1 MALRT
6 GRFTLGPA
14 DGTVLI
20 RTGRE
25 GAAARVGHDLTLA
38 ATRWR
43 AVVHVDARVPTR
55 STVRAV
61 VEAASLEV
69 REASGGA
76 LSLTESQKVE
86 IEEIIRE
93 KVLRSPRHPKVIFTS
108 TAVEG
113 GSKRALVKGD
123 LTIAG
128 RTREAAIA
136 LHVDARSKTT
146 RVRATMSI
154 VQTDFGITPHS
165 ALLGALRVK
174 DAVELSIDIR
184 LPEGSTGSRAT
195 T

>member
-43 AVVHVDARVPTR
+43 AVVHVDARVPSR
-55 STVRAV
+55 STLRAV
-61 VEAASLEV
+61 VDAASLEV
-69 REASGGA
+69 REAKGGV
-76 LSLTESQKVE
+76 LGLTDSQKVE
-86 IEEIIRE
+86 IEANTRE
-93 KVLRSPRHPKVIFTS
+93 KVLRSRSHPKITFTS

-113 GSKRALVKGD
+113 DSKRALVTGD
-123 LTIAG
+123 LAIAG
-128 RTREAAIA
+128 RTREAALA
-136 LHVDARSKTT
+136 LHVDARSRMP

-154 VQTDFGITPHS
+154 VQTDFGITPYS
-165 ALLGALRVK
+165 ALLGALRVE
-174 DAVELSIDIR
+174 DAVELSVDVR
-184 LPEGSTGSRAT
+184 LPAGQAGR
-195 T
+195 

>member
-6 GRFTLGPA
+6 GRFILGPA

-25 GAAARVGHDLTLA
+25 GAAARVGHDLTLV

-55 STVRAV
+55 STMRAV

-76 LSLTESQKVE
+76 LSLSESQKVE
-86 IEEIIRE
+86 IEANMRE
-93 KVLRSPRHPKVIFTS
+93 KVLRSRRHPTITFTS

-113 GSKRALVKGD
+113 DAKRALVTGK
-123 LTIAG
+123 LAIAG
-128 RTREAAIA
+128 RTREAALA
-136 LHVDARSKTT
+136 LGVDGRSKLP

-154 VQTDFGITPHS
+154 VQTDFGITPYS

-174 DAVELSIDIR
+174 DAVEVSIDVR
-184 LPEGSTGSRAT
+184 LPAGPPGR
-195 T
+195 

>member
-14 DGTVLI
+14 DGSVLI
-20 RTGRE
+20 TTGRE

-43 AVVHVDARVPTR
+43 AVVDVDARVPSR

-76 LSLTESQKVE
+76 LSLSGSQKVE
-86 IEEIIRE
+86 IEANIRE
-93 KVLRSPRHPKVIFTS
+93 KVLRSRRHPKITFTS

-113 GSKRALVKGD
+113 DAKRALVTGK
-123 LTIAG
+123 LTVAG
-128 RTREAAIA
+128 RTRDAA
-136 LHVDARSKTT
+136 LSLRVDGRSTIP

-154 VQTDFGITPHS
+154 VQTDFGITPYS

-174 DAVELSIDIR
+174 DAVELSVDVR
-184 LPEGSTGSRAT
+184 LPADPPGRR
-195 T
+195 

>member
-6 GRFTLGPA
+6 GTFTLGPA

-25 GAAARVGHDLTLA
+25 GAAARVGHDLTLV

-43 AVVHVDARVPTR
+43 AAVHVDARVPTR

-76 LSLTESQKVE
+76 LSLTEAQKKEVE
-86 IEEIIRE
+86 TNTRE
-93 KVLRSPRHPKVIFTS
+93 KVLRSRRHPKITFTS
-108 TAVEG
+108 IAVEG
-113 GSKRALVKGD
+113 DAKRALVTGK
-123 LTIAG
+123 LAIAG
-128 RTREAAIA
+128 KTREAALA
-136 LHVDARSKTT
+136 VRVDSRSTLP

-154 VQTDFGITPHS
+154 VQSDVGMTPYS
-165 ALLGALRVK
+165 SLLGALRVK
-174 DAVELSIDIR
+174 DALELSVDVR
-184 LPEGSTGSRAT
+184 LPNGPAGR
-195 T
+195 

>member
-25 GAAARVGHDLTLA
+25 GAAARVGHDLILV

-76 LSLTESQKVE
+76 LSLTESQKAE
-86 IEEIIRE
+86 IETNTRE
-93 KVLRSPRHPKVIFTS
+93 DVLLSRRHPKITFTS
-108 TAVEG
+108 TAVDG
-113 GSKRALVKGD
+113 DAKRALVTGR
-123 LTIAG
+123 LAIAG
-128 RTREAAIA
+128 KTREAALA
-136 LHVDARSKTT
+136 VRVDARSTLP

-154 VQTDFGITPHS
+154 VQTDFGITPYS

-174 DAVELSIDIR
+174 DAVELSVDVR
-184 LPEGSTGSRAT
+184 LPAGPARR
-195 T
+195 